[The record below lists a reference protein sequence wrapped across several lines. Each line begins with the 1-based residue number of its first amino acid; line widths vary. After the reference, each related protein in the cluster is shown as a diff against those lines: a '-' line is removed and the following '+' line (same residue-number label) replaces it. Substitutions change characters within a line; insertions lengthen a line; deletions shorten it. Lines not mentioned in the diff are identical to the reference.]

1 MAKKKGSIFD
11 ESKKDDIDSSEESED
26 EPASTEDFAIKVQV
40 GDKEADVYTEAGRT
54 DLKEEEDEI
63 ANWEEGF
70 SEGAEGTEGA
80 HCENCHKPLGDRDAT
95 IIERE
100 VKGKILLFCSEK
112 CASAGAVKKK

>member
-1 MAKKKGSIFD
+1 MAKKKGSIF
-11 ESKKDDIDSSEESED
+11 EKPKGNNEVDSSEESED
-26 EPASTEDFAIKVQV
+26 EPSTEDFEVKVHI
-40 GDKEADVYTEAGRT
+40 GDKEADVYTKAGRE
-54 DLKEEEDEI
+54 DLKEDEDEI

-70 SEGAEGTEGA
+70 AEGAEGSESA
-80 HCENCHKPLGDRDAT
+80 HCENCDKTLGDRDAT

>member
-11 ESKKDDIDSSEESED
+11 KPKGSDDVDSTEESED
-26 EPASTEDFAIKVQV
+26 EPSTEDFETKVHI

-100 VKGKILLFCSEK
+100 VKGKILMFCSEK
-112 CASAGAVKKK
+112 CAGAGAVKKK